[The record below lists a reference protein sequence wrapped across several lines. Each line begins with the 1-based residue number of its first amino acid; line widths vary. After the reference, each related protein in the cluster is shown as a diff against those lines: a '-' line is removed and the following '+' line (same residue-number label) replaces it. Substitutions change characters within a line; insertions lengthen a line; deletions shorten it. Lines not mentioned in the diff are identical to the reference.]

1 MSSMG
6 TTAPALAG
14 PMGKLAWSGI
24 IKCRVQYRKLKAT
37 PGNGLDDTTGVI
49 GRELDKKLS
58 IIGELFDRLAN
69 KLGAKFVQGDCEYS
83 ISFTKFKHV
92 LITFLRQ
99 CQTCLVYHEQLWR
112 VLQTAK

>member
-1 MSSMG
+1 MNMSSMG

-37 PGNGLDDTTGVI
+37 TGSGLDDLTGVI

-58 IIGELFDRLAN
+58 VIGELFDRLAN
-69 KLGAKFVQGDCEYS
+69 KLGAKFVQGDCEYF
-83 ISFTKFKHV
+83 ISSPNSSM
-92 LITFLRQ
+92 
-99 CQTCLVYHEQLWR
+99 CS
-112 VLQTAK
+112 